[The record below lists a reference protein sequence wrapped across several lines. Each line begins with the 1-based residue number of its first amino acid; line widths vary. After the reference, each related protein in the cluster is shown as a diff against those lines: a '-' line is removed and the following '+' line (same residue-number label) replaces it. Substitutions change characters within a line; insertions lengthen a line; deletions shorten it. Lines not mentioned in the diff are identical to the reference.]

1 MKLETERLIL
11 KPPAEEDAGAIAAVA
26 NDWRIA
32 RMTLMPHP
40 YTPADA
46 LVWVERARVSW
57 KEHRFGGFAVFTKS
71 DGRFIGA
78 TGLRPTDLPDG
89 ASAGFWFSPA
99 VWGSGYATEA
109 LLEVLRFGFE
119 ERRLVR
125 IESFHLAINPASG
138 RVMDKAGLGHPRA
151 VDLPDRDD
159 GKPVPG
165 FVRHLHADEWHARS
179 NSILTT

>member
-11 KPPAEEDAGAIAAVA
+11 KPRAEEDADAIAAVA

-46 LVWVERARVSW
+46 LVWVERARASW
-57 KEHRFGGFAVFTKS
+57 KEHRFGGFAVFTKG

-78 TGLRPTDLPDG
+78 TGLRATDLPDG
-89 ASAGFWFSPA
+89 ASAGFWFSPT
-99 VWGSGYATEA
+99 VWGMGYATEA

-119 ERRLVR
+119 ERGLGR
-125 IESFHLAINPASG
+125 IEANHLAINPASG
-138 RVMDKAGLGHPRA
+138 RVMEKAGLGHPRA

-165 FVRHLHADEWHARS
+165 FVRHLHADEWHAHS
-179 NSILTT
+179 NSSLSP